1 MPAATAA
8 VSAAIQNVASPSIN
22 MSAADLFHYDS
33 LTPSLVGTSTA
44 DFSNNTGGTLTL
56 PAGIVEG
63 DCIVL
68 YVASDGA
75 APTMVSTGWTAI
87 NNGNPSTHF
96 FAAWQK
102 IMGATPDVSV
112 EISGVNTAS
121 SAIARAY
128 RGTSGVAVNS
138 IASSTTG
145 MPNNPSITPSVLNSV
160 VVIFGS
166 LDDDAAITSSAPTTF
181 GNYVS
186 IESAAG
192 KVTLYS
198 ADRFNVSSAVDPAS
212 WAGSGSDE
220 WGAITLSLSPATKK
234 TLSFTNV
241 PSQAVTGYG
250 TLNSS
255 VKVISVKGSIGVNF
269 PASVT
274 FVNLAPTVF
283 PCIVSLITFDGG
295 TTWTGVHAP

>member
-1 MPAATAA
+1 
-8 VSAAIQNVASPSIN
+8 
-22 MSAADLFHYDS
+22 
-33 LTPSLVGTSTA
+33 
-44 DFSNNTGGTLTL
+44 
-56 PAGIVEG
+56 
-63 DCIVL
+63 
-68 YVASDGA
+68 
-75 APTMVSTGWTAI
+75 
-87 NNGNPSTHF
+87 
-96 FAAWQK
+96 
-102 IMGATPDVSV
+102 
-112 EISGVNTAS
+112 
-121 SAIARAY
+121 
-128 RGTSGVAVNS
+128 
-138 IASSTTG
+138 

-186 IESAAG
+186 IESDAG